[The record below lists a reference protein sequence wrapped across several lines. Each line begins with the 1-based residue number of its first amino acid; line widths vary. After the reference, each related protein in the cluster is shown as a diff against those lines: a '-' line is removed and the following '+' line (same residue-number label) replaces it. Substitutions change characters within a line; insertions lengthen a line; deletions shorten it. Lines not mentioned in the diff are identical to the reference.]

1 MTDEMTVQAQRPSV
15 MPYVLGGAG
24 VGAAAGGGL
33 AKWGNIGI
41 KGQAYSNWEDAVADA
56 NKDDKFI
63 KEMAEK
69 DGNDKTWK
77 VLKDEIDNMASARET
92 YNKAVPEQ
100 IRDEKVFTDY
110 IEKAGKLTEATTNLE
125 AKNNEQLQKAIDEIK
140 KLDAYEVTE
149 ADGKI
154 TKYAK
159 PGADGTLPD
168 GTKNIQEFFDNAD
181 LLEKQA
187 KKNDA
192 LYNNVINGEDFAK
205 AEKQAV
211 KDADEAAKVA
221 KKALTDKV
229 DDLNKNLTDKIK
241 TDDASISKWV
251 DEKKAFTEAAEK
263 SKKNLTDDI
272 LKQCKKPK
280 VWLTALAGAAALAVV
295 GALIAPKGD
304 KA

>member
-1 MTDEMTVQAQRPSV
+1 MTDEMTVQAQRPSA

-24 VGAAAGGGL
+24 IGAVAGGSL
-33 AKWGNIGI
+33 AKWGNMGI
-41 KGQAYSNWEDAVADA
+41 KGQAYSNWEEAVADA

-77 VLKDEIDNMASARET
+77 VLKDEIDNMASVRET

-140 KLDAYEVTE
+140 KLDVYDVTD
-149 ADGKI
+149 ADGNI

-159 PGADGTLPD
+159 PGADGKLPD

-181 LLEKQA
+181 LLKEQA

-211 KDADEAAKVA
+211 KDADDAAKVA

-229 DDLNKNLTDKIK
+229 DDLNKNLTDKIDVNK
-241 TDDASISKWV
+241 VDNWV
-251 DEKKAFTEAAEK
+251 NEKKVFTEAAEK
-263 SKKNLTDDI
+263 SKKNLTDEI
-272 LKQCKKPK
+272 LNQCKKPK
-280 VWLTALAGAAALAVV
+280 VWLTALAGAAALALV
-295 GALIAPKGD
+295 GAMIRPKGD
-304 KA
+304 QA